1 MTSPRITAGWIEHPT
16 PKIAVVTPLALAT
29 EAPAK
34 RGELFAKLPAEL
46 DGADVIVV
54 DLRAPGMEALVANLG
69 YQLQAALP
77 HAEQGLVVRKVVHHG
92 YRTQDGVTSGG
103 YDSGLFDRIEPPPQ
117 GSGKARHVVFV
128 GDNHAAI
135 PKLALMLQ
143 ASGKATIVSSE
154 PLHDTTYS
162 IATSDIELPYG
173 LVAHIRL
180 EEVMLPDSATI
191 AADVIVPAPRSPHDA
206 AIAHAVDASIPATV
220 TGFTVGIGGWWTG
233 AEPSTEADFDSW
245 VAAMGAAAWT
255 GATSGAPGHTT
266 PITDADK
273 AKVRTAITRAVANG
287 SGSLFA
293 QGLPAAHPI
302 MRNRANNVP
311 VIVAAEACL
320 SRGDSFYLSP
330 EALYAT
336 GGKIFSVSN

>member
-1 MTSPRITAGWIEHPT
+1 VEF
-16 PKIAVVTPLALAT
+16 AT
-29 EAPAK
+29 HTDCNAH
-34 RGELFAKLPAEL
+34 
-46 DGADVIVV
+46 
-54 DLRAPGMEALVANLG
+54 LG
-69 YQLQAALP
+69 
-77 HAEQGLVVRKVVHHG
+77 
-92 YRTQDGVTSGG
+92 
-103 YDSGLFDRIEPPPQ
+103 
-117 GSGKARHVVFV
+117 
-128 GDNHAAI
+128 
-135 PKLALMLQ
+135 
-143 ASGKATIVSSE
+143 
-154 PLHDTTYS
+154 
-162 IATSDIELPYG
+162 
-173 LVAHIRL
+173 
-180 EEVMLPDSATI
+180 
-191 AADVIVPAPRSPHDA
+191 VPA
-206 AIAHAVDASIPATV
+206 I
-220 TGFTVGIGGWWTG
+220 
-233 AEPSTEADFDSW
+233 SW

-336 GGKIFSVSN
+336 GGKVFSVSNWYKKLMYHNESIRAARLSDYSLYAPAEFFAETYTVSTRRPAAPASPKLTMAG